1 MMRYYI
7 APDRWSA
14 DGMVLEGEEAH
25 HLLHVL
31 RGKVGDQ
38 VTVIDGA
45 GREALSEVVEA
56 SRKEARIK
64 VIQQNQS
71 PPPAVEIT
79 LIQALPREQRMDL
92 ILQKAT
98 EFGIRRIV
106 PVVSDNAVVRIKPGE
121 DAGKRERWNKIALSA
136 AKQSGSLWLP
146 EIQPV
151 TGLLDYLTAMPR
163 YDVWLTCSLEAD
175 TLPLKQVIETARAN
189 QPKSIAFLIGPEGDL
204 SSREYAAARNAGAR
218 MVSLGPRVL
227 RSETAALYVLGI
239 LHYEFGCAQ

>member
-14 DGMVLEGEEAH
+14 DGMCLEGEEAH

-38 VTVIDGA
+38 ITVMDGA
-45 GREALSEVVEA
+45 GREALTEVVEA
-56 SRKEARIK
+56 SRKEARIQ
-64 VIQQNQS
+64 VIQQTQS
-71 PPPAVEIT
+71 PPPPVEIT

-121 DAGKRERWNKIALSA
+121 DAGKLERWNKIALSA

-151 TGLLDYLTAMPR
+151 SGLLDYLTAMPR

-175 TLPLKQVIETARAN
+175 TLPLRQVIASAQAN

-204 SSREYAAARNAGAR
+204 STREYAAARNAGAR

-227 RSETAALYVLGI
+227 RSETAALYVLGV
-239 LHYEFGCAQ
+239 LHYEFGQAQ